1 MGRHRNQIEQ
11 IERRISEVNHDI
23 DLLLS
28 DLALHLL
35 TLETPIIVEGNLL
48 PYQNL
53 KQAKELLDEY
63 ERKIVLM
70 QKLKEGVM
78 DANGRIRRLKGL
90 IKEKE
95 EALNEVYGRVGV
107 IAWEEASSG
116 NLAEEIKETF
126 PLIEERHT
134 YLNDLRRDQ
143 RANREKQ
150 ESSHPLLRVPFQVN
164 ALLYQWRLNKLARS
178 NREFFTTSGMELA
191 NSNLIASLASD
202 RKTEL
207 GQHYED
213 LKGEI
218 AVCRDEIAALN
229 QHVAASKGSLEGIG
243 VTGSVSRKLVELQNM
258 KREQSILV
266 GRLAIAYGR
275 SIWNQ
280 GEKWRS
286 ISEESERSYD
296 QIERH
301 EKIRGELEKKIVELR
316 LEEEIGELV
325 FLVEQDEERIFHLRQ
340 TIEQHNRQIEE
351 TQKAIALN
359 REKIGALKRS
369 LAKSLSGEE

>member
-116 NLAEEIKETF
+116 NLAEEIKEAF

-164 ALLYQWRLNKLARS
+164 VLFYQWRLNKLARS

>member
-202 RKTEL
+202 
-207 GQHYED
+207 
-213 LKGEI
+213 
-218 AVCRDEIAALN
+218 
-229 QHVAASKGSLEGIG
+229 
-243 VTGSVSRKLVELQNM
+243 
-258 KREQSILV
+258 
-266 GRLAIAYGR
+266 
-275 SIWNQ
+275 
-280 GEKWRS
+280 
-286 ISEESERSYD
+286 
-296 QIERH
+296 
-301 EKIRGELEKKIVELR
+301 
-316 LEEEIGELV
+316 
-325 FLVEQDEERIFHLRQ
+325 
-340 TIEQHNRQIEE
+340 
-351 TQKAIALN
+351 
-359 REKIGALKRS
+359 
-369 LAKSLSGEE
+369 

>member
-116 NLAEEIKETF
+116 NLAEEIKEAF

-202 RKTEL
+202 KKTEL
-207 GQHYED
+207 GQHYDD
-213 LKGEI
+213 LMGEI
-218 AVCRDEIAALN
+218 AVCRDEIASLN